1 MNRLSHPLANRSNYW
16 TLLTFLIALA
26 CSISSSQAQL
36 PSSSKKS
43 LVVDEVITT
52 DGKRFY
58 GIILRNSN
66 RDGLTMMIRR
76 DWLEKTHRDLFQ
88 AHVAKESEK
97 EIQAMTNHL
106 FRLEAW
112 WKSRKENSELVAFV
126 DREMERIE
134 KQRESKQKNQNPE
147 LQPFTLIN
155 FPVAELRKFYQQPQ
169 ERHQIAGIAWKHNID
184 RVTTRSIKSIQRE
197 LESKKIDWRKES
209 FDLSDKLPSSQ
220 GQSDEQWRARVALIE
235 YQLCQPLDFQ
245 GTGSMLLRI
254 EPDQANLRPGDINAV
269 MKQLMNS
276 NMPSNLS
283 SLLSGNPLFKEL
295 GIGSN
300 LQNNNLKQES
310 DWWRSAAKV
319 AESEKING
327 FLTARVVNEIGGNDA
342 QVELCFFAY
351 IKPDRWIE
359 VIKIESRASHKDV
372 NAAEIDRINND
383 PQVEG
388 LLDIA
393 RGLGLGSGVII
404 DKAIRHGAATKLA
417 LDESKDKFHQF
428 LERHVKRSDSPPLQI
443 E

>member
-1 MNRLSHPLANRSNYW
+1 MNRFSHPLADRSNYW
-16 TLLTFLIALA
+16 TLLTVLIALA

-66 RDGLTMMIRR
+66 RDGLKMMIRR

-112 WKSRKENSELVAFV
+112 WKSRKEKSELVAFV

-155 FPVAELRKFYQQPQ
+155 FPVAELRKVYQQSH

-197 LESKKIDWRKES
+197 LESKNIDWRKES
-209 FDLSDKLPSSQ
+209 FDLSDKLPISQ
-220 GQSDEQWRARVALIE
+220 EQSEEQWSARVALIE

-254 EPDQANLRPGDINAV
+254 EPDQANLRPGDLNA
-269 MKQLMNS
+269 MMEQLMNS
-276 NMPSNLS
+276 NIQSNLS

-351 IKPDRWIE
+351 IKPDHWIE
-359 VIKIESRASHKDV
+359 VIKIESRVSHKDV

-393 RGLGLGSGVII
+393 RGLGLGSGIII

-417 LDESKDKFHQF
+417 LDESKGEFYKF

-443 E
+443 K

>member
-1 MNRLSHPLANRSNYW
+1 
-16 TLLTFLIALA
+16 
-26 CSISSSQAQL
+26 
-36 PSSSKKS
+36 
-43 LVVDEVITT
+43 
-52 DGKRFY
+52 
-58 GIILRNSN
+58 
-66 RDGLTMMIRR
+66 MMIRR

>member
-1 MNRLSHPLANRSNYW
+1 MNRFSHPLADRSNYW
-16 TLLTFLIALA
+16 TLLTVLIALA

-58 GIILRNSN
+58 GIILSNSN
-66 RDGLTMMIRR
+66 RDGLTIMIRR

-97 EIQAMTNHL
+97 EIHAMTNHL

-155 FPVAELRKFYQQPQ
+155 FPVAELQKVYQQSQ

-184 RVTTRSIKSIQRE
+184 RVTTRSVKAIQRE
-197 LESKKIDWRKES
+197 LESKNIDWRKES

-220 GQSDEQWRARVALIE
+220 EQSEEQWSARVALIE

-254 EPDQANLRPGDINAV
+254 EPGQANLRPGDINAM

-276 NMPSNLS
+276 NMQSNLS

-300 LQNNNLKQES
+300 LQSNNSKQES
-310 DWWRSAAKV
+310 DWWRSAAEV

-327 FLTARVVNEIGGNDA
+327 FLTARVINEIGGNDA
-342 QVELCFFAY
+342 RVELCFFAY
-351 IKPDRWIE
+351 IKPGQWIE

-372 NAAEIDRINND
+372 NAAEVDRINND

-388 LLDIA
+388 LLDIV

-417 LDESKDKFHQF
+417 LDESKEEFYKF
-428 LERHVKRSDSPPLQI
+428 LERHVKHSDSPPLQI
-443 E
+443 K